1 MKANDQFL
9 ETSSQSESQ
18 QGNLGVPA
26 VSCERDTDR
35 RIECIEE
42 FLQDP
47 LQSKDARRAAI
58 NAAAADL
65 MLIGCRLASSIHAAT
80 GDREL
85 DLEEWDDVMPAV
97 HALSVVNRLI
107 AQFDHVDRR
116 LTELD
121 EPRRGM
127 RERRRIG
134 NEKSPK

>member
-18 QGNLGVPA
+18 QGNPGVPA
-26 VSCERDTDR
+26 VSCERVTDR
-35 RIECIEE
+35 RIERIEE
-42 FLQDP
+42 FLQDS
-47 LQSKDARRAAI
+47 LESEDARRAAF
-58 NAAAADL
+58 NGATADL
-65 MLIGCRLASSIHAAT
+65 MLIGYRLAGSIKADI
-80 GDREL
+80 GDREV
-85 DLEEWDDVMPAV
+85 DLEEWDDLMPAV

-121 EPRRGM
+121 EPKRGM

-134 NEKSPK
+134 DEKSPK